1 MYDQICS
8 SPAIFETYPESGF
21 FGKAILS
28 ENAFVRMVAY
38 RLDLNWAL
46 IKYPVVFFSQNL
58 KLASKRLRRKV
69 KIKFGPFLNSKFILA
84 LQKQIMKINVQ
95 KRKIEG
101 YLDKILSKKARLTL
115 MSLGFVI
122 AFGCM
127 YLFLQSSI
135 TKKCGLSRL
144 RKKHKEFMKYAFIK
158 VPQDKY
164 VKGLIMFNT
173 LVAITQLGCC
183 LGSWLGVEANQHF
196 KHGLNSVSVVSS
208 LALVSQVKI
217 LDHKIPKGHFGPL
230 VNNMRKPVLNISAS
244 TLCGIA
250 YYLSLKGNYTSTIKT
265 ISTEVFLNEISLW
278 KDIRQAFPS
287 LPQEVQ
293 DKIQV
298 AVRTPFM
305 EHVSP
310 KVLEFLKKEIPEETL
325 EFFPL
330 FQDKELYLETKAT
343 MYHCLKAPHNICD
356 KLSQEAISFIKDLI
370 KKGLVDGTKFK
381 FGGPQNFYRT
391 PDITGVSMMHLL
403 SSAANVY
410 DDESFILN
418 LAEVPDNQDLWSWL
432 RMVKFLTENRHL

>member
-1 MYDQICS
+1 MYDQISS

-21 FGKAILS
+21 FGKAILN

-46 IKYPVVFFSQNL
+46 IKYPMLFFSQNL

-69 KIKFGPFLNSKFILA
+69 KTKFGPFFNSKFILA
-84 LQKQIMKINVQ
+84 LQKQIMKINQQ

-101 YLDKILSKKARLTL
+101 YLDKILSKKARLSLIT
-115 MSLGFVI
+115 LGFVV
-122 AFGCM
+122 AFSGT
-127 YLFLQSSI
+127 YIFLQASI
-135 TKKCGLSRL
+135 TKRCSLSSI
-144 RKKHKEFMKYAFIK
+144 RKKHKNFLTYAFVDMPKDRYI
-158 VPQDKY
+158 Q
-164 VKGLIMFNT
+164 GLLMFNA
-173 LVAITQLGCC
+173 LLSVAQLGCC
-183 LGSWLGVEANQHF
+183 IGSWLGVDPNPHF
-196 KHGLNSVSVVSS
+196 KHGLNSMSVAGG

-217 LDHKIPKGHFGPL
+217 LDEKIPKGHFGPL
-230 VNNMRKPVLNISAS
+230 VNTIRKPCANISAS
-244 TLCGIA
+244 TLFGIA
-250 YYLSLKGNYTSTIKT
+250 YYFSLKGNYTSRIKT
-265 ISTEVFLNEISLW
+265 ISTQVFLNEISLW
-278 KDIRQAFPS
+278 EQIREAIPS

-370 KKGLVDGTKFK
+370 KKGLVDGSKFK

-410 DDESFILN
+410 DDDRFIIN

-432 RMVKFLTENRHL
+432 RMVKFLTENPHL

>member
-21 FGKAILS
+21 FGKAILD
-28 ENAFVRMVAY
+28 ENAFVRMIAY

-46 IKYPVVFFSQNL
+46 LKYPVIFFSQNL
-58 KLASKRLRRKV
+58 KLASKRLRRKAR
-69 KIKFGPFLNSKFILA
+69 IKFAPFLNSKFILA
-84 LQKQIMKINVQ
+84 LQKQIIKINI
-95 KRKIEG
+95 KKKKIEG

-115 MSLGFVI
+115 VTLGFVI
-122 AFGCM
+122 SFSCM
-127 YLFLQSSI
+127 FVCFQASI
-135 TKKCGLSRL
+135 TKRCSLSSL
-144 RKKHKEFMKYAFIK
+144 RKKHKNFMTYAFVDIPK
-158 VPQDKY
+158 DRYIQ
-164 VKGLIMFNT
+164 GLVMFNT
-173 LVAITQLGCC
+173 LLSVAQLGCC
-183 LGSWLGVEANQHF
+183 IGSWLGVDPNPHF
-196 KHGLNSVSVVSS
+196 KHGLNSMSVAGG

-217 LDHKIPKGHFGPL
+217 FDEKLSKGHFGPL
-230 VNNMRKPVLNISAS
+230 VNTIRKPCANISAS

-265 ISTEVFLNEISLW
+265 ISTEIFLNEISLW
-278 KDIRQAFPS
+278 KDIRQAIPS

-343 MYHCLKAPHNICD
+343 MYYCLKAPHNICD